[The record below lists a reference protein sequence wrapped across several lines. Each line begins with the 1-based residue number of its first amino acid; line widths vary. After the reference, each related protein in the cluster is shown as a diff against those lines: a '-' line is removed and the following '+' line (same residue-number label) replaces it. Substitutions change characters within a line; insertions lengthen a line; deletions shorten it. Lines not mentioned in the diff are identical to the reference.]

1 MLDDRHLT
9 AAVVEVPKLMVQRV
23 DDRLKLLLQ
32 VVDQFLRNGDVLQM
46 MLHILIELVSLSY
59 SDEVRIFTS

>member
-1 MLDDRHLT
+1 
-9 AAVVEVPKLMVQRV
+9 
-23 DDRLKLLLQ
+23 LLQ